1 VRGAERIARLLAGV
15 ARKRPD
21 WVHEPAVVNGEP
33 GYLTYEGGRLVG
45 ATAIDTDG
53 ERILAI
59 LRVLNP
65 DKLHR
70 LAGRAPAG

>member
-1 VRGAERIARLLAGV
+1 M
-15 ARKRPD
+15 ARKRPG
-21 WVHEPAVVNGEP
+21 WVHELALVNGEA

-70 LAGRAPAG
+70 LAARSPAC